1 MWDLQIVGKPSLLL
15 LEGQTVHLP
24 TPKNHYTQDISIDS
38 DVPIVATGKVPI
50 QFVGRYNTRDKRED
64 EMMAVRGKVYEF
76 FPQIPAHEQK
86 EMQPC
91 PKCFCDLVHGR
102 ALDQPHC
109 GNTNT

>member
-1 MWDLQIVGKPSLLL
+1 MGKLSLLL
-15 LEGQTVHLP
+15 LEGQTVRLP

-86 EMQPC
+86 EIQPC